1 MIKNVFRYVKR
12 QYRILKSF
20 VALMYYGFP
29 SRTIKLIGVTGT
41 SGKSTTAFLIYTLL
55 KNCGYKAGVISTV
68 GAFIGNK
75 AIDTGL
81 HVTTP
86 DPIELVRLISIMK
99 NEGAKFIVIEASSH
113 ALEQGR
119 LGILRFDFAVFTNI
133 KRDHLDYHKT
143 WDNYAL
149 SKGRLISKLKQNGK
163 AVINKDDQDSLSF
176 LQKYKEQKIFYSKY
190 HEVSKV
196 KFFNSGIAF
205 EYKGTDF
212 SLNILGEYNIENA
225 LAAIKI
231 LEEMNVSLKE
241 ISKALHSFKGLEGR
255 MEVVYNDQFT
265 AIVDFAHNTD
275 SLIRSLNSAKTM
287 SANARIIAVFGSA
300 GLRDKEKRFSMG
312 KASGEI
318 ADITIVT
325 AEDPRTEKLYNIN
338 SEIIKGAESS
348 GAVLV
353 KRFPNTEEYLQF
365 ISGSEFAKRKKG
377 GRKLIFAFDMEDIQ
391 SRINAIEFALRLA
404 QKGDIVITEGKGHEQ
419 SLCFGT
425 IEYPFTDKSALTSGL
440 KNLGLT
446 KQKF

>member
-1 MIKNVFRYVKR
+1 MIKNLLRYIKR
-12 QYRILKSF
+12 QYRIFKSIA
-20 VALMYYGFP
+20 ALIYYGFP

-41 SGKSTTAFLIYTLL
+41 SGKSTTAFLVYTLL
-55 KNCGYKAGVISTV
+55 KNCGYKTGVISTV
-68 GAFIGNK
+68 GAFIGSK
-75 AIDTGL
+75 SIDTGL

-86 DPIELVRLISIMK
+86 DPIELVRLLSTMK
-99 NEGAKFIVIEASSH
+99 KEGAKFIVIEASSH

-119 LGILRFDFAVFTNI
+119 LGILRFEYAVFTNI
-133 KRDHLDYHKT
+133 KRDHFDYHKT

-149 SKGRLISKLKQNGK
+149 SKARLISRLKRKGK
-163 AVINKDDQDSLSF
+163 TIINKDDYNSLTF
-176 LQKYKEQKIFYSKY
+176 LQKYKVPKIFYSKY
-190 HEVSKV
+190 QEVSKI
-196 KFFNSGIAF
+196 KFSNTGITF
-205 EYKGTDF
+205 EYKGTNF

-241 ISKALHSFKGLEGR
+241 ISKALSSFKGLEGR
-255 MEVVYNDQFT
+255 MEIIYNGQFT

-275 SLIRSLNSAKTM
+275 SLIQSLNSAKTL
-287 SANARIIAVFGSA
+287 SANGRIITVFGSA
-300 GLRDKEKRFSMG
+300 GLRDKEKRFEMG

-318 ADITIVT
+318 ADITVVT

-348 GAVLV
+348 GAVLI
-353 KRFPNTEEYLQF
+353 KRFSNTEEYLQF
-365 ISGSEFAKRKKG
+365 ISGLEFAKIKKEG
-377 GRKLIFAFDMEDIQ
+377 KKFIFAFDMEDIQ

-446 KQKF
+446 K